1 MRLLV
6 TLALLIIMVLSTLT
20 SMTILFH
27 FKNVEEGQDYSTY
40 TYEEELK
47 GKGRLLSALCLL
59 IVTSP
64 FMLMGI
70 NQLSKSHQAGLH
82 PASSTQQEESSPAKI
97 KAENVGLMTLLFGL
111 PFFATNVILCFTAN
125 LVVLILTFILS
136 WWGTWIWFG
145 DRLRAK
151 LAAE

>member
-20 SMTILFH
+20 TMTILFH

-40 TYEEELK
+40 TYEEELA
-47 GKGRLLSALCLL
+47 GKGRLFSALALL

-70 NQLSKSHQAGLH
+70 NQLSKSH
-82 PASSTQQEESSPAKI
+82 PDPSSPKQESSPSKI
-97 KAENVGLMTLLFGL
+97 KSENVGLMTLLFGL
-111 PFFATNVILCFTAN
+111 PFFATNVVLCFSAN
-125 LVVLILTFILS
+125 LVVLILTFVLS

-151 LAAE
+151 LADE